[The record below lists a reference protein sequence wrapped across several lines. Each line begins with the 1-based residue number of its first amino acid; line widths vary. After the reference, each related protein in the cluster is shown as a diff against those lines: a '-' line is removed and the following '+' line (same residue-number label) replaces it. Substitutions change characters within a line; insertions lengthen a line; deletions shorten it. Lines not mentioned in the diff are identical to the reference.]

1 MNLLY
6 WRRFKTENSSNEQ
19 YETCLFP
26 IRVRVY
32 PIIEF
37 IWVRFVKLEA
47 LFYTFTVS
55 SGKSG
60 RNNARNFYKKYPRS
74 IIIRSRLLHFLDE
87 IVLADAISCKK
98 SFQYTSKIDK
108 EAGVATFDLSSL
120 KMRANGWYTFRD
132 ELTVSNRNYS
142 YALNV
147 CGRAHRPSETLCQN
161 EDPLATAYQ
170 FDSTNNGGE
179 CFRLGSTFDDDNAE
193 WSLIDPLA
201 PTKGVKLKYKGGT
214 HCGPPN
220 NKDRSITITFPCY
233 NRDTMADSSFLL
245 DSRVREK
252 DCDYFLNF
260 HPTPSACPLGCTK
273 SSGDTVFIHD
283 VFSSSPRAL
292 LKETRQ
298 SIMFENAGLDAV
310 CGNNGFCGYDSDRD
324 RFACF
329 CDNGWYGE
337 SCEMQGAATTE
348 ASSASAPGCDGV
360 CVALIFVFL
369 LLLGLIATAIVI
381 LFRVRKMNEMNI
393 RFAAL
398 AEDLNPDGEEAFE
411 LQDATRDDDDDVDID
426 G

>member
-1 MNLLY
+1 LN
-6 WRRFKTENSSNEQ
+6 
-19 YETCLFP
+19 
-26 IRVRVY
+26 
-32 PIIEF
+32 F
-37 IWVRFVKLEA
+37 I
-47 LFYTFTVS
+47 
-55 SGKSG
+55 
-60 RNNARNFYKKYPRS
+60 AR
-74 IIIRSRLLHFLDE
+74 
-87 IVLADAISCKK
+87 
-98 SFQYTSKIDK
+98 
-108 EAGVATFDLSSL
+108 
-120 KMRANGWYTFRD
+120 YTFRD
-132 ELTVSNRNYS
+132 ELTVGNRNYS

-147 CGRAHRPSETLCQN
+147 CGRAQRPSTLCQN

-233 NRDTMADSSFLL
+233 NRDTAADSSFFL

-252 DCDYFLNF
+252 DCDYFINF

-273 SSGDTVFIHD
+273 SSGDT
-283 VFSSSPRAL
+283 
-292 LKETRQ
+292 
-298 SIMFENAGLDAV
+298 V

-337 SCEMQGAATTE
+337 SCEMRGAPTTE
-348 ASSASAPGCDGV
+348 TASASAPGCDGV

-381 LFRVRKMNEMNI
+381 LFRVRKMNELNI